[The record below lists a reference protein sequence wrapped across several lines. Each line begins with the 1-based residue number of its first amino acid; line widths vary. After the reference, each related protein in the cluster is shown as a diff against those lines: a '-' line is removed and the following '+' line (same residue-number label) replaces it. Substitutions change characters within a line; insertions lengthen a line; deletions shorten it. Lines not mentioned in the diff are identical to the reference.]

1 LPHIESIPIAHKTS
15 LSLPTPPGGGAVVR
29 LSPRSNT
36 LYACVLQDPARI
48 LYLCNTASPLDATT
62 SIPTHLSQRMS
73 KTTTTSFFSWRG
85 AFQIALAVA
94 AFLMVDPYIR
104 KLLSFVQEH
113 CIAELS
119 PHWFGAFV
127 CLLVVCC
134 CYILPR
140 RYKRTYIPV
149 QLRWGLLLLAAAYLY
164 YRLSP
169 RCYYRLSPGV
179 YFFSRNRPFE
189 KTTAAM

>member
-1 LPHIESIPIAHKTS
+1 
-15 LSLPTPPGGGAVVR
+15 
-29 LSPRSNT
+29 
-36 LYACVLQDPARI
+36 
-48 LYLCNTASPLDATT
+48 
-62 SIPTHLSQRMS
+62 MS

-169 RCYYRLSPGV
+169 CCYYRLKPRVLLLENTIRRLDGIPCNLDGPPILTMAI
-179 YFFSRNRPFE
+179 RNGMAWCFTLPDVKLE
-189 KTTAAM
+189 ILQEDTLLDSGCMVKAKTTVCAESGGHPPRDKSTFFKSK